1 MFRPLPIFG
10 SGRFF
15 YAFFCSI
22 CAICMYNSFKKY
34 SLYIMPFKNRP
45 SYFVYIEQTTN
56 NKQTKPQT
64 SGKHLL
70 VICNCKNDIT
80 QDTPILRYN
89 DLK

>member
-1 MFRPLPIFG
+1 MLLLLKLCNMYIIILLKKYRLCSIFG
-10 SGRFF
+10 G
-15 YAFFCSI
+15 
-22 CAICMYNSFKKY
+22 K
-34 SLYIMPFKNRP
+34 RP

-56 NKQTKPQT
+56 NKQTTPQT

>member
-1 MFRPLPIFG
+1 MFRLLPIFG

-15 YAFFCSI
+15 YAFFAQFVQYVC
-22 CAICMYNSFKKY
+22 YNSFKKY

-80 QDTPILRYN
+80 QDTPILRCN

>member
-1 MFRPLPIFG
+1 MLLLLKLCNMYIIILLKKYRLYSIFG
-10 SGRFF
+10 GKRLF
-15 YAFFCSI
+15 
-22 CAICMYNSFKKY
+22 
-34 SLYIMPFKNRP
+34 
-45 SYFVYIEQTTN
+45 YFVYIEQTTN
-56 NKQTKPQT
+56 NRQTKPQT

>member
-1 MFRPLPIFG
+1 MFRPLPKIG
-10 SGRFF
+10 SGHFF
-15 YAFFCSI
+15 MLFF
-22 CAICMYNSFKKY
+22 AQFVQ
-34 SLYIMPFKNRP
+34 
-45 SYFVYIEQTTN
+45 FVYIEQTTN

>member
-1 MFRPLPIFG
+1 MFRLLPIFG

-15 YAFFCSI
+15 MLFLLNLCN
-22 CAICMYNSFKKY
+22 MYVIILLKKY